1 MNDTAKNIDAVKC
14 VEFRTIQN
22 RIGIHRRESGGRTA
36 RTECPGLT
44 PVGAVVLLAL
54 ILVTG
59 SATAQMV
66 DFAHDVFPIFRDRCA
81 SCHAYGKSEGDFSL
95 MNRTSLLDAG
105 VVDLDDPGASEL
117 LDRVQSSGFDR
128 MPPQG
133 DRLTAEQVAKLRQW
147 IEEGAPWDE
156 AIELRVASEPGS
168 VRFRGVDRPPG
179 GENPVDWYL
188 QKYFS
193 RSGLS
198 WPEAASDQTVLRRM
212 YLDLLGRLPTLE
224 EQEQFRGWSGQED
237 RFERLADQLLA
248 RDRDYAD
255 HWIVFWNDLLRNDY
269 SGTGYIDGG
278 RKQITKWL
286 HRSLYQN
293 KPYDQFVRE
302 LIHPN
307 GESEGFIRGI
317 QWRGNVNASQSREVQ
332 FAQNVA
338 QVFLGEN
345 LKCASCHDSF
355 VDHWKLRDAWSMAA
369 IVADQPLEMYRCDQ
383 PTGETATAR
392 FLWPELGEIP
402 VEASVAERLE
412 KTAELITGSENG
424 RFATTIVNRL
434 WDRLIGVPIVTP
446 VDRMSNPPFDPD
458 LLDGLALEFRDEGY
472 DLRNLMRTIVT
483 SKIYRAQVV
492 PLPAPGGNVFTGPVM
507 KRLTAEQFMDAV
519 YRVCGQ
525 WPEQPDASVGPY
537 SGDEQSYPVR
547 AGLLGT
553 NPFLLALGRPVRDQ
567 VITTR
572 PDQVSTL
579 QALNLSNG
587 ELLAGLIQRGAEKWC
602 EQGYGRDELV
612 ELLYRTSLVRGP
624 VPQERTAIAEF
635 MDEQPKPDQVADL
648 IWSILMLPEFHYV
661 L

>member
-1 MNDTAKNIDAVKC
+1 MNDTEKSFDAAKRAG
-14 VEFRTIQN
+14 FRTIQN
-22 RIGIHRRESGGRTA
+22 RPGIDRRESDGRITRSGWA
-36 RTECPGLT
+36 GLT
-44 PVGAVVLLAL
+44 PPGAMLLFAL
-54 ILVTG
+54 FCVAC
-59 SATAQMV
+59 SATAQTV

-81 SCHAYGKSEGDFSL
+81 SCHAYGKSEGDFS
-95 MNRTSLLDAG
+95 MVNRASLLDAG
-105 VVDLDDPGASEL
+105 VVDLDDPGASDL

-133 DRLTAEQVAKLRQW
+133 DRLTAEQVAILRQW
-147 IEEGAPWDE
+147 IDQGAPWDE

-168 VRFRGVDRPPG
+168 VRFRNVDRPPG
-179 GENPVDWYL
+179 GENAVDWYL
-188 QKYFS
+188 QKYFT

-212 YLDLLGRLPTLE
+212 SLDLLGRLPTLP
-224 EQEQFRGWSGQED
+224 EQAQFRSWSGRED

-278 RKQITKWL
+278 RKQITGWL
-286 HRSLYQN
+286 HRSLYRN

-307 GESEGFIRGI
+307 GDSEGFIRGI

-355 VDHWKLRDAWSMAA
+355 VDQWKLRDAWSMAA
-369 IVADQPLEMYRCDQ
+369 IVADRPLEMFRCDQ
-383 PTGETATAR
+383 PTGEIATPR
-392 FLWPELGEIP
+392 FLWPELGKIP
-402 VEASVAERLE
+402 AEADVAERLE
-412 KTAELITGSENG
+412 RTAELITCTENG

-434 WDRLIGVPIVTP
+434 WDRLIGVPIVAP
-446 VDRMSNPPFDPD
+446 VDRMSNSAFDQD
-458 LLDGLALEFRDEGY
+458 LLDGLALEFRDGGY
-472 DLRNLMRTIVT
+472 DLRRLMRTIVT
-483 SKIYRAQVV
+483 SRVYRAQVV
-492 PLPAPGGNVFTGPVM
+492 PQAAPASDEFAGPVM
-507 KRLTAEQFMDAV
+507 KRMTAEQFMDAV
-519 YRVCGQ
+519 HAICGQ
-525 WPEQPDASVGPY
+525 WPQQPDASVGPY
-537 SGDEQSYPVR
+537 PEDEQGYRVR

-553 NPFLLALGRPVRDQ
+553 SPFLLALGRPVRDQ
-567 VITTR
+567 VVTTR

-587 ELLAGLIQRGAEKWC
+587 ELLAGLVQRGAESWC
-602 EQGYGRDELV
+602 ERGHPRDELV
-612 ELLYRTSLVRGP
+612 ELLYRTALSRGP
-624 VPQERTAIAEF
+624 TAQEKSVIVELV
-635 MDEQPKPDQVADL
+635 DERPKPDQVADL